1 MNIGSRQHGRER
13 GKNVVDVGYDNSEIV
28 KKVSEQVQHGKYDS
42 DHLYGDGY
50 ACEKIISVLES
61 HHFLIQ
67 KTNLY

>member
-1 MNIGSRQHGRER
+1 MAE
-13 GKNVVDVGYDNSEIV
+13 KEENVVDVGYDNSEIV

-61 HHFLIQ
+61 HHF
-67 KTNLY
+67 